1 MLGRLLLL
9 ARGQVR
15 VRVTGASLP
24 RFLNLCAFHSLTL
37 RHMKRTAWDEM
48 YATMSVADF
57 RALRRYMG
65 RTGCRVHIVR
75 RRGAPFTAARLRPR
89 YALWG
94 GFLLLALVCFMLCT
108 RVWSI
113 ETDISPALDEAEVMQ
128 QLDDLGV
135 HIGARIGSINTRSI
149 RWKILQLQP
158 NMTFFALNIRGNSV
172 TIQAD
177 GAQPPGAM
185 LDQDAVVKVV
195 AERDGVI
202 KSVLALDGQAVVQA
216 GDAVQAGDTLISG
229 LVPPTREEGEYHL
242 THARGEVEA
251 YTLRTAQAARALT
264 VEEKHYTGKVRRQYA
279 LILGNRRLNLYI
291 GSGITGGTCDKIMET
306 KTLRLSDSVVFPVS
320 LVVQTYVF
328 YERKPVEQ
336 TVDDVRVDMLS
347 RALGGVAADMDGTV
361 TGHSET
367 AAEENGAAVLR
378 MSVHAVEQIGV
389 EALDD
394 SKIPAP
400 EPEEGAA
407 PQTAP
412 P

>member
-37 RHMKRTAWDEM
+37 RRMKRTAWNEL

-94 GFLLLALVCFMLCT
+94 GFLLLVLVCFMLCT

-195 AERDGVI
+195 AERD
-202 KSVLALDGQAVVQA
+202 QE
-216 GDAVQAGDTLISG
+216 
-229 LVPPTREEGEYHL
+229 R
-242 THARGEVEA
+242 
-251 YTLRTAQAARALT
+251 ARA
-264 VEEKHYTGKVRRQYA
+264 GRAGGRPGGGCSAGGGYA
-279 LILGNRRLNLYI
+279 
-291 GSGITGGTCDKIMET
+291 D
-306 KTLRLSDSVVFPVS
+306 
-320 LVVQTYVF
+320 Q
-328 YERKPVEQ
+328 
-336 TVDDVRVDMLS
+336 
-347 RALGGVAADMDGTV
+347 RAGAADPRGRGIPPDPCARRGR
-361 TGHSET
+361 GLYPAHG
-367 AAEENGAAVLR
+367 AGGARPDRGGKALHRQGAA
-378 MSVHAVEQIGV
+378 AVRPHFG
-389 EALDD
+389 
-394 SKIPAP
+394 K
-400 EPEEGAA
+400 
-407 PQTAP
+407 
-412 P
+412 